1 MPYDANLV
9 LRGKYGATVAAAA
22 YVDLDSSDAAA
33 TGLAV
38 ASTVSFNDDGNSV
51 VDLGDHGTGPLGMD
65 CIIIQHD
72 QATSYTNYADYV
84 IEDSDHLA
92 GGWQSLLTFP
102 RVYAYIIELT
112 LTCTT
117 AYVPSTDI
125 GQVATETSDVGV
137 IRAISRKLL
146 TVGGI
151 GKLFVEMQGSGDL
164 YDTADQAVTTTT
176 GTGAGTMIGVGRVPN
191 WSSGGLTMVRRFSTP
206 KRYIRLGADAPN
218 GGNFGDVD
226 VLVTGSQHNHVNNL
240 YR

>member
-38 ASTVSFNDDGNSV
+38 ASTVSFNNDGNSV

-84 IEDSDHLA
+84 IEDSDNLT
-92 GGWQSLLTFP
+92 GGWGSLLTFP
-102 RVYAYIIELT
+102 RVYAYIIEVIVT
-112 LTCTT
+112 ATT
-117 AYVPSTDI
+117 AYLATDI
-125 GQVATETSDVGV
+125 GQVCTESSDVGV
-137 IRAISRKLL
+137 IREISRKLL
-146 TVGGI
+146 TIGGT
-151 GKLFVEMQGSGDL
+151 GKLFVEMQSSGDT
-164 YDTADQAVTTTT
+164 YPTSGAAITTTT
-176 GTGAGTMIGVGRVPN
+176 GTGAGTQVGAGRIPN
-191 WSSGGLTMVRRFSTP
+191 WVSGGLTMVRRFSTP
-206 KRYIRLGADAPN
+206 KRYIRLGKDAPN

-226 VLVTGSQHNHVNNL
+226 VLVTGSQHSYVNNL